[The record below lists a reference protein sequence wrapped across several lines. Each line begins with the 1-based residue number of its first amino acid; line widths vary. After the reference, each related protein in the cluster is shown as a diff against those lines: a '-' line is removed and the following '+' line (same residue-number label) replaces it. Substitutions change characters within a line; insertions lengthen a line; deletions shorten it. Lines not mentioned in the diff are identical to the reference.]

1 MYLPS
6 IVNVGL
12 LITMG
17 WELGIQYDPQKFLM
31 RDKGKI
37 EPNDLLAVQFLI

>member
-31 RDKGKI
+31 
-37 EPNDLLAVQFLI
+37 

>member
-12 LITMG
+12 LTTMG

-31 RDKGKI
+31 
-37 EPNDLLAVQFLI
+37 